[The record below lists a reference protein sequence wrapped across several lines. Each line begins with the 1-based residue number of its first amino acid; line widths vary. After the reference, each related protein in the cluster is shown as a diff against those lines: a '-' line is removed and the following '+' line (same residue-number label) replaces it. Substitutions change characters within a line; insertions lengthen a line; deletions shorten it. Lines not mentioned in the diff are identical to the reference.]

1 VTLPQGGLLI
11 PARGKSLT
19 LHEHQIRAYSIRPR
33 SGISLLSSVD
43 STVFVS
49 DLPELRGYEFL
60 CTPIRDDRNPYKVR
74 YTYILTRVDPN
85 QILIAS
91 LEGVRS

>member
-1 VTLPQGGLLI
+1 MTLPQGGLLI